1 MATGSPGA
9 VVVPIRATDEPG
21 TGDAR
26 LEFSEDAVGKAG
38 ALAALGGQSSSTLYR
53 LSVPKGP
60 LVWAH
65 VGRRRVWCRRSIR
78 LYLLAQLDR
87 ERIEASP

>member
-1 MATGSPGA
+1 MATEPRGS
-9 VVVPIRATDEPG
+9 VVPIRAVDEPG
-21 TGDAR
+21 RGDAR

-53 LSVPKGP
+53 LSAPKGP

-78 LYLLAQLDR
+78 LYLLAQLDH
-87 ERIEASP
+87 ERLKASP